1 MRGRM
6 FLGGCSR
13 VEYQQNFTEALVLLV
28 WRFCFWDCSRV
39 GRLVR
44 FFLRGGV
51 GTVVGLGG
59 SRGYRTHCWV
69 LRQQAPCWSLLVSP
83 FLGVVLV
90 GVVRGLLFRF
100 PSLLINLL
108 KPVYSGGLCV
118 GVGLLF
124 ENCIVDAS
132 ILKTKQFV
140 I

>member
-1 MRGRM
+1 M

-83 FLGVVLV
+83 FFGVVL
-90 GVVRGLLFRF
+90 
-100 PSLLINLL
+100 
-108 KPVYSGGLCV
+108 V